1 MRGSVSWGCGKRDDL
16 INTLN
21 FIANLTILYVS
32 VQILNV
38 SRNNVGYNAQIAQS
52 TREIN
57 QKLNSKGK
65 KE

>member
-52 TREIN
+52 AREIN
-57 QKLNSKGK
+57 QKLDRK
-65 KE
+65 KEK